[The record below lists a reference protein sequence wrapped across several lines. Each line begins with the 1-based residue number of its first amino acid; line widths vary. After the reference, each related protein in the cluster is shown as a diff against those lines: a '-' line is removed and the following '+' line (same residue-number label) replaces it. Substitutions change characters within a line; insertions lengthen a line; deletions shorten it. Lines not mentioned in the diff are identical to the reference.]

1 MINETRLSILN
12 GKMADYQA
20 DYRAWDTAYKEGDGR
35 LRRKFKDMIN
45 DLVEWEVVDG
55 DQEIAISAYKAAG
68 YSMDTKV
75 RKDFHL
81 CFAGAIDMTNGKTS
95 SGREQAMQR
104 VLEGQVGYGKRMVD
118 DLRDANEL
126 VNEGKIKAAKW
137 EWLQK
142 FRKRHFRP
150 MLDIVRDNYD
160 TLSYDDV
167 VEAFQKYVETRK
179 ADDAIVIAANK
190 AKDAKRRAAGGK

>member
-1 MINETRLSILN
+1 
-12 GKMADYQA
+12 
-20 DYRAWDTAYKEGDGR
+20 
-35 LRRKFKDMIN
+35 
-45 DLVEWEVVDG
+45 
-55 DQEIAISAYKAAG
+55 
-68 YSMDTKV
+68 
-75 RKDFHL
+75 
-81 CFAGAIDMTNGKTS
+81 
-95 SGREQAMQR
+95 MQR